1 LGAAEDEFGER
12 KMGKFKAIVYVPA
25 ERPNEPR
32 IEQTRT
38 FETEHEA
45 TAWAKNNGAEE
56 YAVLPDEEE
65 DQIQEKV
72 DNIPGPL
79 AEMADPKGA
88 SS

>member
-1 LGAAEDEFGER
+1 V
-12 KMGKFKAIVYVPA
+12 KSM
-25 ERPNEPR
+25 
-32 IEQTRT
+32 
-38 FETEHEA
+38 
-45 TAWAKNNGAEE
+45 GAEE

-65 DQIQEKV
+65 DQIEEKV